1 MCMKKNNNRLLRG
14 VAAVL
19 CLTLMFLTMSG
30 MAMATDMEDAPA
42 GDAPGSTP
50 EIAEAELPVTPEE
63 TPEPP
68 PAEQGPD
75 TQEPA
80 PAPPETTETPQPE
93 AEYALDADIPAGWHN
108 APVTVTVRIR
118 DKNNAGWQKVEAA
131 LRETAERTDLTE
143 QLAHDGL
150 ARYTVPDN
158 GIVFF
163 FVTDTYGAEHK
174 KELTVSCMDFE
185 APRLRAGVS
194 GTLLRVEAADT
205 LSGIAGVYVNDE
217 LYTTLQNG
225 EFSVRIDKNTR
236 DSHFYIMGV
245 DNAGNRT
252 GYLVIANP
260 FYEKETPAPS
270 PTPEQHS
277 AHCPADCDC
286 RKQSS
291 GNTDSNGNTGSSGSN
306 TGIGKPSNA
315 SGSTGKPAAAQT
327 PAATEPAKAQ
337 EPAGTAAPVAIEKGT
352 GFSQNGSAVTR
363 DLLYDKHTNKQ
374 FIAVETRNGHTL
386 YLVIDYDKPLD
397 EDGERYETYFL
408 NLVDE
413 SDLLALIDREDSVP
427 VCSCANKCE
436 AGAVNIACEVCRAN
450 MTECAGKA
458 AEPKKEPETTPE
470 PDPEPEK
477 KSGGSGLLVVAL
489 LIVLAGGGALYW
501 FKLRKKKP
509 DTKGPVDLDDYD
521 YGDDEDEEYE
531 NEDDA
536 DEPEETE
543 DADA

>member
-19 CLTLMFLTMSG
+19 CLAMMFFTMSG
-30 MAMATDMEDAPA
+30 MAMATDMEAAPA
-42 GDAPGSTP
+42 GDAPESTP
-50 EIAEAELPVTPEE
+50 EIVEAEPSATPEE
-63 TPEPP
+63 T
-68 PAEQGPD
+68 PD

-93 AEYALDADIPAGWHN
+93 AEYSLDADIPTGWHN

-143 QLAHDGL
+143 QLAHNGL

-163 FVTDTYGAEHK
+163 FVTDPYGTEHTMTL
-174 KELTVSCMDFE
+174 ELRCIDLE
-185 APRLRAGVS
+185 APVLRAGVS

-236 DSHFYIMGV
+236 DSHFYIIGV

-252 GYLVIANP
+252 GYVVIANP

-291 GNTDSNGNTGSSGSN
+291 GNTGSNGNTGRNGSN
-306 TGIGKPSNA
+306 TGAGKPSNA

-327 PAATEPAKAQ
+327 PAATESAKAQ
-337 EPAGTAAPVAIEKGT
+337 EPTDTAAPVAIEKGT

-413 SDLLALIDREDSVP
+413 SDLLALIDEDSAP
-427 VCSCANKCE
+427 VCSCKDKCE
-436 AGAVNIACEVCRAN
+436 AGAVNTACAVCKTN
-450 MTECAGKA
+450 MTECMGKEKA
-458 AEPKKEPETTPE
+458 TEKTPE
-470 PDPEPEK
+470 PDPTPDTSDSPDKDGGEK
-477 KSGGSGLLVVAL
+477 KSGSGLVV
-489 LIVLAGGGALYW
+489 IVLLLLMAGGGALYW
-501 FKLRKKKP
+501 FKFRKKKP

-531 NEDDA
+531 NEDDE